1 MHLGM
6 SKSKNSTSLYVLKS
20 TYHNGFHSTKIVEK
34 LGTVEELSRKLNGQ
48 DPIVWAKE
56 HIKELNALEKEEKG
70 EVMAK
75 YSPVRQIEKGQQRTF
90 NGGYLFL
97 QKCYVE
103 LGLPQL
109 MESIRRRYHLDY
121 SLDAVFSRLVYAR
134 LLHLTDEDYYR
145 ESQLLI
151 EQPNFTSEKIAASL
165 EIIAREADNIRTHL
179 YRNTRRL
186 FGPGQDR
193 LFYTS
198 SICLYESS
206 HMEGVYQKVIPM
218 ELYYDSNSI
227 PIGYTINPTH
237 EAEPR
242 TTAAEK
248 DIRRSFDGVP
258 AISIGDAG
266 YTSGASP
273 TFRDWSSLNK
283 YMTIVPYAKFND
295 AEKQQ
300 ASDPARWHC
309 TDQEGT
315 FNLEELRTGSEAG
328 HLSRC
333 YYKDLCNDS
342 QRTILVYS
350 IYQMEQILAQRA
362 FNASHGSLMKIR
374 ENSSD
379 ELIGGI
385 TAIVTNI
392 LDVDAPELISLYNM
406 RTDDLERC
414 RILSME
420 ADEINEDLTLDESIR
435 AHFIICF
442 SANVVFASLMHKMN
456 SRGEGRDVAQQ
467 LRDMQFMK
475 IQSEGYVPL
484 YTRSDLT
491 DRLHEAIGFRTD
503 YEIISTRQMNRLVR
517 NKL

>member
-1 MHLGM
+1 MNAYTENVISVRFLKFNIADSLGIGADADCM
-6 SKSKNSTSLYVLKS
+6 FVVVN
-20 TYHNGFHSTKIVEK
+20 K
-34 LGTVEELSRKLNGQ
+34 LIAGNAHFGKR
-48 DPIVWAKE
+48 
-56 HIKELNALEKEEKG
+56 IKERIDRTVPPAHHILRFAVHSNYAGKNRRVVVILFFVLLINKMALDDFVFSLQVDK
-70 EVMAK
+70 
-75 YSPVRQIEKGQQRTF
+75 
-90 NGGYLFL
+90 LFL
-97 QKCYVE
+97 EEFHDLQFV
-103 LGLPQL
+103 QF
-109 MESIRRRYHLDY
+109 ITVR
-121 SLDAVFSRLVYAR
+121 
-134 LLHLTDEDYYR
+134 
-145 ESQLLI
+145 
-151 EQPNFTSEKIAASL
+151 
-165 EIIAREADNIRTHL
+165 
-179 YRNTRRL
+179 
-186 FGPGQDR
+186 
-193 LFYTS
+193 
-198 SICLYESS
+198 
-206 HMEGVYQKVIPM
+206 
-218 ELYYDSNSI
+218 
-227 PIGYTINPTH
+227 
-237 EAEPR
+237 
-242 TTAAEK
+242 
-248 DIRRSFDGVP
+248 IRRSFDGVP

-362 FNASHGSLMKIR
+362 FNTSHGSLMKIR